1 MEQTVYADL
10 LFLVNFSMDFLCF
23 YITSAILHKKLS
35 VLRSF
40 LASVAGGVYSVA
52 ILFAYLV
59 PPFGLICDAVACA
72 LMCAFVFIGRGK
84 RISEILLSF
93 AVYIGT
99 SAALGGM
106 MTALFNL
113 LNTLELPFELLKVE
127 SEGIPVWL
135 FALLAAAS
143 GAATLVGGRFFRTR
157 QSQKCAEVEIFFD
170 GKSAKL
176 YAVCDNGNFVRDPI
190 SGKCVIVGD
199 LGSLRRILPNAI
211 IKAVRS
217 GDAAALADL
226 SPNIGK
232 RLRLIPTS
240 SVGGSSMLF
249 ALVPDKIIVFTE
261 DGRSHESAALFA
273 ASPIGGSANGF
284 EALLP
289 PELLV

>member
-40 LASVAGGVYSVA
+40 FASVAGGVYSVA

-59 PPFGLICDAVACA
+59 PPFGLICDAGACT
-72 LMCAFVFIGRGK
+72 LMCTFVFFGK
-84 RISEILLSF
+84 RKRMSEILLSF

-99 SAALGGM
+99 SAVLGGM

-113 LNTLELPFELLKVE
+113 LNSMELPFELLEVE

-143 GAATLVGGRFFRTR
+143 GAATLAGGRFFRER
-157 QSQKCAEVEIFFD
+157 QSQRSAEVEIFFD
-170 GKSAKL
+170 GKSAKM

-190 SGKCVIVGD
+190 SGKCVVVGD
-199 LGSLRRILPNAI
+199 LASLRRILPNEI
-211 IKAVRS
+211 VKAVRS
-217 GDAAALADL
+217 GDAAHLADL
-226 SPNIGK
+226 PPDIGK

-240 SVGGSSMLF
+240 SVGGTSMLF
-249 ALVPDKIIVFTE
+249 ALVPDKIVVFGE
-261 DGRSHESAALFA
+261 DGKSHESSALFA
-273 ASPIGGSANGF
+273 AAPIGNTANGF

>member
-23 YITSAILHKKLS
+23 YITSAILHKRLS

-40 LASVAGGVYSVA
+40 FASVAGGVYSVA

-72 LMCAFVFIGRGK
+72 LMCALVFFGRGK

-113 LNTLELPFELLKVE
+113 LNTLELPFELLRVE

-135 FALLAAAS
+135 FALLATVS
-143 GAATLVGGRFFRTR
+143 GAATLVGGRFFRSR
-157 QSQKCAEVEIFFD
+157 QSQRCADVEIHFC
-170 GKSAKL
+170 GKSARL
-176 YAVCDNGNFVRDPI
+176 CAMCDNGNFARDPI
-190 SGKCVIVGD
+190 SGKSVIVGD
-199 LGSLRRILPNAI
+199 LASLRKILPNEI
-211 IKAVRS
+211 VKAVRS
-217 GDAAALADL
+217 GNASVLTEL
-226 SPNIGK
+226 SPDIAK

-249 ALVPDKIIVFTE
+249 ALVPDKIVVFTE

-273 ASPIGGSANGF
+273 ASSIGGAANGF

-289 PELLV
+289 PELLI